1 MQWWPCWP
9 KTILNFLDVMR
20 ILVISIKRFCNVFSC
35 FVSEQGA
42 FHTGSGMVVD
52 GPQLGQIGS
61 FHGAIRDG
69 AVLFMGL
76 F

>member
-1 MQWWPCWP
+1 MNLGDIN
-9 KTILNFLDVMR
+9 KAL
-20 ILVISIKRFCNVFSC
+20 CNVSY

-42 FHTGSGMVVD
+42 FHTRSGMVAD

>member
-1 MQWWPCWP
+1 M
-9 KTILNFLDVMR
+9 
-20 ILVISIKRFCNVFSC
+20 ISIKHFCNVSY

-42 FHTGSGMVVD
+42 FHTRSGMVVD

-69 AVLFMGL
+69 AVLFMGQ